1 MIERISQIP
10 VLRIIILSAIG
21 YFISTLL
28 VFPSKY
34 IFYILISSF
43 IIGITLLCFK
53 QNFLSL
59 IIICFSIGF
68 WFANQIENIKSPA
81 PDKIIGEFPA
91 LFDGKISEI
100 LKYDSNKARIILKGN
115 IDTKFLPEIK
125 RTSILLNIYG
135 DKTREYNL
143 KNGYVIAA
151 KLNAR
156 LPSKRI
162 LKEDFN
168 EALYCSSL
176 GVQWVGRARI
186 EDISIVDIQEENDF
200 FKDIKE
206 KISNKISIL
215 FKDNSRAVINAMFLG
230 DKSLLSTEL
239 KEVFSLSGTAHLLA
253 VSGLHVGIIAF
264 FIFFLLSFIRQK
276 WLKFI
281 IFSFLTISYVIISGL
296 HESAIRAGFMSILV
310 VYLVSIERQ
319 IYPLNILFYVFLL
332 LLIIKPSFIYS
343 AGFQMSF
350 AAIGGIILFFKPIK
364 NFFELVVKS
373 KNNAIDKILSSFA
386 LTISASIIV
395 SPIIAYYFG
404 VYSFISPISNLI
416 VVPLMSLSLIFGVIS
431 IALSFISIQI
441 AEIYAL
447 TTTFL
452 LNISEAINRFS
463 ISLPFSYWKNLESF
477 WVIALLSLIILYLIS
492 SRSIKQFVF
501 RLALSVIIFLFSY
514 FLLLPEAEFKIIPRD
529 KYVLLITDDIYQEKI
544 VIMIDRK
551 PHQKYAYDSGL
562 IKYLR
567 SSDKDF
573 IIAYNGLAGS
583 SIIDKIKKIKH
594 VKTIELNNQDV
605 RLIKKILNLN
615 EHIPKLI

>member
-10 VLRIIILSAIG
+10 VLRIIILCTIG

-28 VFPSKY
+28 VLPSKY
-34 IFYILISSF
+34 IFYILISSLIVGIMLLYFKKNF
-43 IIGITLLCFK
+43 I
-53 QNFLSL
+53 SL
-59 IIICFSIGF
+59 IVICFSIGF

-91 LFDGKISEI
+91 IFDGKISEI
-100 LKYDSNKARIILKGN
+100 LRYDSNKARIILKGN

-135 DKTREYNL
+135 DKTGVYNL
-143 KNGYVIAA
+143 KNGHFITA

-162 LKEDFN
+162 LKEDFD

-186 EDISIVDIQEENDF
+186 EDISIVDIQEKNDY

-206 KISNKISIL
+206 KISNIISIL
-215 FKDNSRAVINAMFLG
+215 FSDNPEAVINAMILG
-230 DKSLLSTEL
+230 DKSLISNEL

-281 IFSFLTISYVIISGL
+281 IFSALTISYVIISGM

-310 VYLVSIERQ
+310 VFLITIERQ
-319 IYPLNILFYVFLL
+319 IYPLNLMLFVFFILV
-332 LLIIKPSFIYS
+332 IIKPSFIYS

-364 NFFELVVKS
+364 NFFDRLIKS
-373 KNNAIDKILSSFA
+373 ENKLINKILSSFA

-395 SPIIAYYFG
+395 SPIVAYYFG
-404 VYSFISPISNLI
+404 VYSVVSPISNLV

-431 IALSFISIQI
+431 IALSFINIQI

-452 LNISEAINRFS
+452 LNLSEEINRFS
-463 ISLPFSYWKNLESF
+463 ISLPFAYWKNLESF
-477 WVIALLSLIILYLIS
+477 WVIALLSLITLYLIS
-492 SRSIKQFVF
+492 CRNIKQFVF
-501 RLALSVIIFLFSY
+501 RLVVSVLIFLFSY
-514 FLLLPEAEFKIIPRD
+514 YLLLPEAEFKIIPRD
-529 KYVLLITDDIYQEKI
+529 KYVILMTNDIYKEKI
-544 VIMIDRK
+544 VIIIDRK

-562 IKYLR
+562 IKYIR